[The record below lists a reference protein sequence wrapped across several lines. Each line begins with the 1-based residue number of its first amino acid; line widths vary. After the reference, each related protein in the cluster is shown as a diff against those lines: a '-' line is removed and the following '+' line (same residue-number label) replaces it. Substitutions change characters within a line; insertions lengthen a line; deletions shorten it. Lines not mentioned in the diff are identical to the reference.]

1 MAEPALI
8 YEKRGHIVYITLN
21 RPEKRNA
28 INPEMM
34 VRRRP
39 GRTSM
44 RTPRRASPSSRAP
57 VTRPSAP
64 APTWPA

>member
-8 YEKRGHIVYITLN
+8 YEKRGHIVYITMN

-34 VRRRP
+34 VRLAQAWTDFDDDDEARV
-39 GRTSM
+39 
-44 RTPRRASPSSRAP
+44 AI
-57 VTRPSAP
+57 
-64 APTWPA
+64 